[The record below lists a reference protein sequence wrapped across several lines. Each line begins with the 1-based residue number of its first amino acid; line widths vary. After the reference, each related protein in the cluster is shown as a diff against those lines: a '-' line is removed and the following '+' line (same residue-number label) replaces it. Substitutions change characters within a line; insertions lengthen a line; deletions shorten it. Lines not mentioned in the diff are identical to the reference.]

1 MGYKLK
7 TMINIEELNHASEA
21 VEQTNATERV
31 FDNDNKRSVSINNRF
46 MIFQEKGKKTQIS
59 LFLVKIYESLMKE
72 DHSDIWCWT
81 NSGTSIQIKSISALE
96 STILPKLFKHCKF
109 TSFQRQLHSYD
120 FKKIYHKGDV
130 CLFRNPHFV
139 KGRFANLKNIKRK
152 SPGFTNIL
160 SKTESFHTEFD
171 SVKRI
176 WNKLVSQLDFASC
189 INIFKLLNIPGTDN
203 FNRSYEF
210 LKEADFIQTFMS
222 GKVDIE
228 DSIIRKNYELIM
240 CLMIFHQHENMK
252 TIVNEEQTELVK
264 GLTELYLKNMKNFL

>member
-1 MGYKLK
+1 
-7 TMINIEELNHASEA
+7 MINIEEVNQASEA
-21 VEQTNATERV
+21 VKQPNPTERV
-31 FDNDNKRSVSINNRF
+31 IDNNNKRSVSINNRF

-72 DHSDIWCWT
+72 DYNDIWAWT
-81 NSGTSIQIKSISALE
+81 NSGTSVQIKSIAALE

-120 FKKIYHKGDV
+120 FKKIYHKDDV
-130 CLFRNPHFV
+130 CLFRNPYFI
-139 KGRFANLKNIKRK
+139 KGRFVTLKNIKRK

-160 SKTESFHTEFD
+160 STTQGFHTEFD

-176 WNKLVSQLDFASC
+176 WHKLVSQLDFASC

-210 LKEADFIQTFMS
+210 LKEADFIKTFLS
-222 GKVDIE
+222 SNVDIE
-228 DSIIRKNYELIM
+228 DNIIRKNYELIM